1 MTTIFKNRI
10 AELEKEVEALEV
22 RMLEAFDSGSKNY
35 NNLKND
41 QTKKINELK
50 KLKLRLDEDNLL
62 QK

>member
-22 RMLEAFDSGSKNY
+22 RMLEAFDYGSKNY